1 VSKARLVITAVV
13 VEGRSQSEVAREYGV
28 SQGWISRLV
37 ARYRLEGEDA
47 FQPRSRRPRTSP
59 TRLPQ
64 PTIDLIVKLRN
75 DLLSKGLDHGP
86 HTIAWHLQHHHGLT
100 VSVNSIHRHLRAAG
114 LVTPTPQRRPKSSYI
129 RFAAEQPNERWQAD
143 FTHWRLADGTHVEIL
158 DWIDDHARYALS
170 VTAHRRVT
178 GPIVLAEFRKTVA
191 AHGVP
196 ASTLTD
202 NGMVFTTRLAGGKG
216 GRNGFENELHRLGVT
231 QINSTPNHPTTC
243 GKIERFHQTLK
254 KWLTGQPRAATLA
267 ELQTQLNAFVEA
279 YNHDRPHRSLPHQAT
294 PATAYTA
301 RPKADPANRT
311 DTHNRVRRDRIDQA
325 GVITLRVAG
334 RLHHIGVGRT
344 YTGTRVLVLIQDLRI
359 RIIHAATGELLRE
372 LTLNPARTTNPR
384 AHQKAPHGKS
394 SEPNAGSELFR
405 CLETSHSAPGRIRTC
420 DTGFRRAV
428 LYPLSYEG

>member
-1 VSKARLVITAVV
+1 MSKARLVITAVV

-37 ARYRLEGEDA
+37 ARYRLEGESA
-47 FQPRSRRPRTSP
+47 FQPRSRRPHASP
-59 TRLPQ
+59 TRLAQ
-64 PTIDLIVKLRN
+64 PTIDLIVTLRN

-86 HTIAWHLQHHHGLT
+86 HTIAWHLQHHHGLV

-114 LVTPTPQRRPKSSYI
+114 LVTPTPQRRPRSSYV

-143 FTHWRLADGTHVEIL
+143 FTHWWLADGTHVEIL

-178 GPIVLAEFRKTVA
+178 GSIVLAEFRKTVA
-191 AHGVP
+191 AHGAP

-202 NGMVFTTRLAGGKG
+202 NGMVFTTRLSGGRG

-243 GKIERFHQTLK
+243 GKVERFHQTLK

-267 ELQTQLNAFVEA
+267 ELQTQLDAFVEA

-344 YTGTRVLVLIQDLRI
+344 YTGTRVLVLVQDLRI
-359 RIIHAATGELLRE
+359 HIIHAATGELLRE
-372 LTLNPARTTNPR
+372 LTLNPSKDYQPTGAPKGPKRKNFRT
-384 AHQKAPHGKS
+384 
-394 SEPNAGSELFR
+394 
-405 CLETSHSAPGRIRTC
+405 
-420 DTGFRRAV
+420 
-428 LYPLSYEG
+428 

>member
-13 VEGRSQSEVAREYGV
+13 IEGRSQSEVAREYGV
-28 SQGWISRLV
+28 SQGWVSRLV
-37 ARYRLEGEDA
+37 ARYRMEGEDA
-47 FQPRSRRPRTSP
+47 FEPRSRRPHTSP

-64 PTIDLIVKLRN
+64 PTIDLIVTLRN

-86 HTIAWHLQHHHGLT
+86 HTIAWHLRHHHGIT
-100 VSVNSIHRHLRAAG
+100 VSVNSIHRHLCAAG
-114 LVTPTPQRRPKSSYI
+114 LVTATPQRRPKSSYI

-143 FTHWRLADGTHVEIL
+143 FTHWWLADGTHAEIL

-202 NGMVFTTRLAGGKG
+202 NGMVFTTRLAGGRG

-243 GKIERFHQTLK
+243 GKVERFHQTLK
-254 KWLTGQPRAATLA
+254 KWLTSQPRATTIT
-267 ELQTQLNAFVEA
+267 ELQTQLDTFMHI
-279 YNHDRPHRSLPHQAT
+279 YNHRRPHRSLPHQAT

-344 YTGTRVLVLIQDLRI
+344 YTGTHVLVLIQDLRI

-372 LTLNPARTTNPR
+372 LTLDPTTDYQPTGAPKGPKRKKFRT
-384 AHQKAPHGKS
+384 
-394 SEPNAGSELFR
+394 
-405 CLETSHSAPGRIRTC
+405 
-420 DTGFRRAV
+420 
-428 LYPLSYEG
+428 

>member
-13 VEGRSQSEVAREYGV
+13 IEGRSQSEVAREYGV

-37 ARYRLEGEDA
+37 ARYHLEGERA

-59 TRLPQ
+59 TRLAQ
-64 PTIDLIVKLRN
+64 ATIDLIVTLRN

-86 HTIAWHLQHHHGLT
+86 HTIAWHLQHHHGLV

-114 LVTPTPQRRPKSSYI
+114 LVTPTPQRRPKSSYV

-143 FTHWRLADGTHVEIL
+143 FTHWWLADGTHVEIL

-178 GPIVLAEFRKTVA
+178 GPIVLAEFRKAVA
-191 AHGVP
+191 VHGVP

-202 NGMVFTTRLAGGKG
+202 NGMVFTTRLSGGKG
-216 GRNGFENELHRLGVT
+216 GRNGFENELRRLGVT

-243 GKIERFHQTLK
+243 GKVERFHQTLK
-254 KWLTGQPRAATLA
+254 KWLTGQPRAATLT
-267 ELQTQLNAFVEA
+267 ELQTQLDAFVEA

-301 RPKADPANRT
+301 RPKADPATRT
-311 DTHNRVRRDRIDQA
+311 DTHNRVRTDRIDQA
-325 GVITLRVAG
+325 GSITLRVAG

-344 YTGTRVLVLIQDLRI
+344 DTGTRALVLIQDLHI
-359 RIIHAATGELLRE
+359 RIINAATGELLRE
-372 LTLNPARTTNPR
+372 LTLDPTKDYQPTGAPKGPKRKKSRT
-384 AHQKAPHGKS
+384 
-394 SEPNAGSELFR
+394 
-405 CLETSHSAPGRIRTC
+405 
-420 DTGFRRAV
+420 
-428 LYPLSYEG
+428 